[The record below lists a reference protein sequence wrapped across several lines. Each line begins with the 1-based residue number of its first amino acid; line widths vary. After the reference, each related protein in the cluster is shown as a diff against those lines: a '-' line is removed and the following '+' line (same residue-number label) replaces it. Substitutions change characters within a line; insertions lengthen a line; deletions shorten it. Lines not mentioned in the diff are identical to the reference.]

1 MSDTTSKNID
11 IIPLARKKLARRKI
25 PESLVLETL
34 RAPAQVVEGHG
45 GRWVAQK
52 RIAREGK
59 EYLLR
64 IVYEETGATC
74 VVITAYL
81 TSDFL
86 RYWRETP

>member
-1 MSDTTSKNID
+1 MSDPTSKDID

-25 PESLVLETL
+25 PEPWVIETL
-34 RAPAQVVEGHG
+34 RVPTQVVEGYG
-45 GRWVAQK
+45 GRRVAQK
-52 RIAREGK
+52 RIAKEGK

-64 IVYEETGATC
+64 VVYEETGTAY

-81 TSDFL
+81 TSDFM

>member
-1 MSDTTSKNID
+1 MSDTTSMDID
-11 IIPLARKKLARRKI
+11 IILLARKKLAQRKI
-25 PESLVLETL
+25 PESWIEETL
-34 RAPAQVVEGHG
+34 RAPEQVVEGHG

-52 RIAREGK
+52 RVAREGK

-64 IVYEETGATC
+64 VVYEETGAAR

-81 TSDFL
+81 TSDFV